1 MNILCIEPL
10 SDEPKVS
17 SSKNSLSFAVPYVSF
32 VSTTVSVSN
41 EKPALELVASVP
53 SNIISLFASEPF
65 TSVPFKTILN
75 VSSETVVPLSMMITS
90 VVTSESSSVPVS
102 NCIAPPTTL
111 TKPAADFVS
120 LSEVVKVRTSPT
132 SYPEPA
138 SSTMT
143 SLTAPL
149 VIPLTTN
156 SALLLPRFS
165 ISTGSWS
172 V

>member
-1 MNILCIEPL
+1 M
-10 SDEPKVS
+10 
-17 SSKNSLSFAVPYVSF
+17 SF

-41 EKPALELVASVP
+41 EKPALEPAPSVP
-53 SNIISLFASEPF
+53 SNMISLFASEPF
-65 TSVPFKTILN
+65 TSVLSKTILN
-75 VSSETVVPLSMMITS
+75 VSSDAVVPSSMMITS

-102 NCIAPPTTL
+102 NCIPPPTTL
-111 TKPAADFVS
+111 TKPDADLVS

-138 SSTMT
+138 SSTIT
-143 SLTAPL
+143 SLTEPL

-156 SALLLPRFS
+156 SALLFPKFS